1 MQGRGDSVGLS
12 GVQTSP
18 ELARL
23 LNEDLEQDESMVF
36 PGAMASSRQGTR
48 QMSTKG
54 GSPRAV
60 RSPAHMMDTP
70 RMYEDE
76 IPEDE
81 EIAMEMDE
89 VKKERAVL
97 MMSIAHVKQ
106 DAGMAGGEAQQ
117 ADINQLVKVCQGL
130 GRWL

>member
-1 MQGRGDSVGLS
+1 MALRPL
-12 GVQTSP
+12 QTSP

-23 LNEDLEQDESMVF
+23 LNEDPDQDESMVF
-36 PGAMASSRQGTR
+36 PSTMASSRQGTR
-48 QMSTKG
+48 QMNTKA
-54 GSPRAV
+54 GSPRAI
-60 RSPAHMMDTP
+60 RSPGHIMDTP

-76 IPEDE
+76 VPEDE

-89 VKKERAVL
+89 VKKERTVL

-117 ADINQLVKVCQGL
+117 ADINQLVKVC
-130 GRWL
+130 